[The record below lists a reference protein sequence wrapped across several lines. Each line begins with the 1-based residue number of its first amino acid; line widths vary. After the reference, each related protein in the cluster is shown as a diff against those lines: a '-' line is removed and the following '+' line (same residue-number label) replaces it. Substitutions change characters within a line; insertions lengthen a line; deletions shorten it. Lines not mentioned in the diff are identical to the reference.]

1 MTFEIIIEPE
11 IDVPDTTLTLL
22 NNAAS
27 VTLNDQGVQDHAAVT
42 ILLSDDTTLQALNKE
57 FLGEDRP
64 TDVLSFPAGDTL
76 PGMDDF
82 TNHLGD
88 VALSVPYATRQAMAK
103 GHDPEAELQL
113 LVVHGLLHLIGYDHD
128 TSVEQQRMWRVQAE
142 ILERLGLGAIAPN
155 DESDE

>member
-1 MTFEIIIEPE
+1 MTFEIIIEPK

-22 NNAAS
+22 ENAAA
-27 VTLNDQGVQDHAAVT
+27 VTLNHQGLQDHAAVT

-76 PGMDDF
+76 PGMGDF
-82 TNHLGD
+82 TNYLGD
-88 VALSVPYATRQAMAK
+88 IALSVPYATRQAMAK
-103 GHDPEAELQL
+103 GHDPAAEMQL
-113 LVVHGLLHLIGYDHD
+113 LVVHGLLHLIGYDHY
-128 TSVEQQRMWRVQAE
+128 TSAEQQRMWRVQAE

>member
-1 MTFEIIIEPE
+1 MTFEISIGPQ

-27 VTLNDQGVQDHAAVT
+27 VTLNHQGLQDHAAVT

-76 PGMDDF
+76 PGMGDF
-82 TNHLGD
+82 TNYLGD

-103 GHDPEAELQL
+103 GHDPAAEMQL
-113 LVVHGLLHLIGYDHD
+113 LVVHGLLHLLGYDHD
-128 TSVEQQRMWRVQAE
+128 TSAEQQRMWSVQAE